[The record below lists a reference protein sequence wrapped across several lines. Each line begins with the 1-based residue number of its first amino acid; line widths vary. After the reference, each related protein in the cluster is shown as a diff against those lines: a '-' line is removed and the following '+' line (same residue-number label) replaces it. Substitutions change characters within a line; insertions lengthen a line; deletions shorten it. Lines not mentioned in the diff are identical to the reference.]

1 MNKTDFP
8 HDYPHC
14 HRAYREDGAWSIDA
28 EELATKETLASFPD
42 DITLKMTEEDW
53 QFAAYIAI
61 HSADG
66 EHLGFLKALPSNQMR
81 KRRVDEENE
90 RKASQTDKPKGT
102 N

>member
-1 MNKTDFP
+1 MNKTDFS

-28 EELATKETLASFPD
+28 EELDTMKTLASFPD
-42 DITLKMTEEDW
+42 DITLSMAEEDW

-61 HSADG
+61 HSSDG

-81 KRRVDEENE
+81 KRRVDEEN
-90 RKASQTDKPKGT
+90 RRTT
-102 N
+102 